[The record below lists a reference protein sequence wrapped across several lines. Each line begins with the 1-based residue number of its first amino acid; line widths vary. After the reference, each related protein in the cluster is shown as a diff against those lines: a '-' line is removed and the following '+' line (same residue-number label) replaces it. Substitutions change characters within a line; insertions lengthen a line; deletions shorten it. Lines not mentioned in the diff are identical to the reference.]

1 MTARGRDIM
10 ISNHFAAAGF
20 GLVLFGAL
28 AGPVSAAPS
37 ADRGA
42 RQVAEAA
49 QVRPVSDTRPA
60 EAEPEEEGANCS
72 KLRRRLWIEGEGW
85 LVRRVTICR

>member
-1 MTARGRDIM
+1 M

-42 RQVAEAA
+42 RQVAEAT

>member
-1 MTARGRDIM
+1 M
-10 ISNHFAAAGF
+10 ISTFSAAAGL
-20 GLVLFGAL
+20 GLVLFGACTV
-28 AGPVSAAPS
+28 PVLAAPT

-49 QVRPVSDTRPA
+49 QVRPVSDVRPA
-60 EAEPEEEGANCS
+60 EAEAEEESANCS

-85 LVRRVTICR
+85 IVRRVTICR